1 MGINKLFNYYRTLT
15 SYSTRCS
22 QLASNLVNGKGAGNI
37 IEIDDEAIDD
47 IFFAN
52 GRIKNYIDN
61 NKPVIYNDLRNQS
74 DEITCCYQI
83 IYEDVIKEIN
93 NILSKKNLKL
103 SMNEEYL
110 KIKRK

>member
-1 MGINKLFNYYRTLT
+1 MGINTLFNNYRTLT

-37 IEIDDEAIDD
+37 IEIDDEAIHD

-52 GRIKNYIDN
+52 GHIENYIN
-61 NKPVIYNDLRNQS
+61 SNGPVNDNDLVNQS
-74 DEITCCYQI
+74 DKITCCYQKI
-83 IYEDVIKEIN
+83 HEDVIKEIN
-93 NILSKKNLKL
+93 YILSERDLKL
-103 SMNEEYL
+103 SMDGEDL